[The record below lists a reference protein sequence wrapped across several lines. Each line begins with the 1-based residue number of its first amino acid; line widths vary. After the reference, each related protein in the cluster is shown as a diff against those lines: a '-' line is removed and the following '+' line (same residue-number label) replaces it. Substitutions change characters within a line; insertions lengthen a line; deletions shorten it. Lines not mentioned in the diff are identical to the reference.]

1 MQSDTRIFVFRLRQL
16 LTFLLVLIILIAA
29 AVFILFVI
37 GSSKKDVQTSPASA
51 YTAGV
56 YTSSITLNNQSVDIQ
71 VVVDKD
77 HIKSASI
84 VNLDESVA
92 AMYPLLTTSMD
103 AISAQ
108 LAAAGGI
115 RPWHQRLRH
124 SHQQQN
130 RQQHKSNHFQCPSG
144 KLFSIRYMH
153 FTDSSF
159 TKLFLRIRHIAHF
172 CFRRCLELLPI
183 MHLDLEVSIQ
193 WVHHA
198 ISAAISSK
206 QYNGT
211 KYPCINGPPE
221 HHRP

>member
-1 MQSDTRIFVFRLRQL
+1 MTNNITNEQKAKALA
-16 LTFLLVLIILIAA
+16 II
-29 AVFILFVI
+29 
-37 GSSKKDVQTSPASA
+37 SNTNDSKLET
-51 YTAGV
+51 
-56 YTSSITLNNQSVDIQ
+56 
-71 VVVDKD
+71 
-77 HIKSASI
+77 H
-84 VNLDESVA
+84 
-92 AMYPLLTTSMD
+92 
-103 AISAQ
+103 
-108 LAAAGGI
+108 AAAGGI

-159 TKLFLRIRHIAHF
+159 TKLFLRIKHISHF
-172 CFRRCLELLPI
+172 CFRRCLKLLPI

-198 ISAAISSK
+198 ISAAIGSK